1 MNFNHHPSLQSR
13 LFWIVTGSSLL
24 IGGIALLLIFFVA
37 YHNNVKENTAQIN
50 RLMQAVEYSAAIAV
64 FTGNNE
70 VANDV
75 IKGLMLD
82 DAVCAALL
90 YNDDKLHATTT
101 KYADTSNCP
110 ETVIHTLYSPFDGE
124 EVIGHLETRI
134 DISVVKARS
143 YRESAQLALT
153 LVVLLLL
160 PNYVIWLAVSRF
172 VVLPIEML
180 TQQLEDTQPG
190 SAARLAPPTA
200 FGTKEIVRLTHIS
213 NALLTEIE
221 SVLVYERAQRN
232 EIEMLKVLYEN
243 MAHHDTLTGLPNRAL
258 LNDRLTQMLLQAKR
272 NLQQCALIYLDLD
285 KFKPV
290 NDTLGHDVGDA
301 LLKAVAER
309 LLGVMR
315 KSDTVARVGGDEFVV
330 ILHSLHNAQEANDIA
345 HKILHA
351 LAQPFSIGEHT
362 LNIGSSLGVA
372 LYPQHGEDAE
382 TLSKN
387 ADIAMYAAK
396 GAGRNNVQLFQI

>member
-1 MNFNHHPSLQSR
+1 MNFNPHPSLHSR
-13 LFWIVTGSSLL
+13 LFWIVAGSSVV
-24 IGGIALLLIFFVA
+24 IGGITLLLMFFIA
-37 YHNNVKENTAQIN
+37 FQNNIQENKSQIN
-50 RLMQAVEYSAAIAV
+50 RLMQAVEYSAAIAA
-64 FTGNNE
+64 FTGNAE

-82 DAVCAALL
+82 ETVCGAQLFN
-90 YNDDKLHATTT
+90 NDQLHAASV
-101 KYADTSNCP
+101 KYADTSTCP
-110 ETVIHTLYSPFDGE
+110 EAILHTLYSPFDGA
-124 EVIGHLETRI
+124 EVVGYLETRI
-134 DISVVKARS
+134 DISAVKARS
-143 YRESAQLALT
+143 YRESGKLALA
-153 LVVLLLL
+153 LIVLLLI
-160 PNYVIWLAVSRF
+160 PNYVIWLAVSRL
-172 VVLPIEML
+172 VVRPIETL
-180 TQQLEDTQPG
+180 TQQLEEIEPG
-190 SAARLAPPTA
+190 STARLAPATTYE
-200 FGTKEIVRLTHIS
+200 TKEISQLTHKS
-213 NALLTEIE
+213 NSLLENIE

-243 MAHHDTLTGLPNRAL
+243 MAHHDSLTGLPNRAL
-258 LNDRLTQMLLQAKR
+258 LNDRLVQMLLQAKR
-272 NLQQCALIYLDLD
+272 SNELCALIYLDLD

-309 LLGVMR
+309 LLRMMR

-345 HKILHA
+345 HKVLHA
-351 LAQPFSIGEHT
+351 LAQPFSIGKHT

-396 GAGRNNVQLFQI
+396 GAGRNNVQLFKL